1 MEGGAIVRLKRHCLR
16 IENDLQGY
24 QQLRWM
30 VKMYGQATLMY
41 NVTTRRLLALEGYQY
56 GGGSFVFLGDYTEA
70 DLPRFSL
77 QLIYDRLAEALEQ
90 RWELGW
96 VNG

>member
-1 MEGGAIVRLKRHCLR
+1 MRLNRHCLR
-16 IENDLQGY
+16 VENDLQGY

-30 VKMYGQATLMY
+30 VKMYGQVTLMY
-41 NVTTRRLLALEGYQY
+41 DVRSRRLLVLEGYQ
-56 GGGSFVFLGDYTEA
+56 GADGSFVDLGAYTEA
-70 DLPRFSL
+70 DLPRLSL